1 MAKKAV
7 FTPTTIYPSKF
18 GKRKKIHIPQ
28 PDYRDYILRNR
39 DVVRW
44 EDINL
49 EADWHTVHKRGVRRP
64 KVGEDPLEARAVQRE
79 YVNGTLPE
87 RIVYKYLTDRMRM
100 VSGIDF
106 DFQCVGVKQK
116 ILTKDF
122 RWVEAGSL
130 KIGDK
135 LLAFSEDLEDVGR
148 ERKRSRYYKEATITH
163 LTVEEMAAMEVEL
176 SDGTKIIT
184 TPEHP
189 WLAFADVRNPDITS
203 FGHSMNWVTTNRLRV
218 GMEIPRFMT
227 TWEEDTSKEAGY
239 IAGFFDGEGS
249 VVHHKTQSGGNAL
262 SLTVGQNAGEMFD
275 LFNKMVEECGFDFSV
290 YDYRGKYKRSYD
302 DGKREVIQM
311 RIAGGRSEAFRFLGT
326 IRPAKLQR
334 IKPDKLGRLS
344 KRDVVKVVGVK
355 QVKQQPIA
363 RISTTTKTY
372 FCEGF
377 GMHNSS
383 LDGGRLNLGGMVVDF
398 LFRFLK
404 IIIQVQG
411 PTHTQFL
418 RAARDEEQA
427 NELALWGYDVFGL
440 EDTLIYDEYLFEE
453 AMRRMFALPAGM
465 GGSGGAHGSY
475 EGDYTGTEKVYMIFQ
490 EIQDNLILQ
499 FGV

>member
-1 MAKKAV
+1 MSKKAV

-28 PDYRDYILRNR
+28 PDYRDYILRKR

-64 KVGEDPLEARAVQRE
+64 RVGEDQLEARAVQRE

-106 DFQCVGVKQK
+106 DFQ
-116 ILTKDF
+116 
-122 RWVEAGSL
+122 
-130 KIGDK
+130 
-135 LLAFSEDLEDVGR
+135 
-148 ERKRSRYYKEATITH
+148 
-163 LTVEEMAAMEVEL
+163 
-176 SDGTKIIT
+176 
-184 TPEHP
+184 
-189 WLAFADVRNPDITS
+189 
-203 FGHSMNWVTTNRLRV
+203 
-218 GMEIPRFMT
+218 
-227 TWEEDTSKEAGY
+227 
-239 IAGFFDGEGS
+239 
-249 VVHHKTQSGGNAL
+249 
-262 SLTVGQNAGEMFD
+262 
-275 LFNKMVEECGFDFSV
+275 
-290 YDYRGKYKRSYD
+290 
-302 DGKREVIQM
+302 
-311 RIAGGRSEAFRFLGT
+311 
-326 IRPAKLQR
+326 
-334 IKPDKLGRLS
+334 
-344 KRDVVKVVGVK
+344 
-355 QVKQQPIA
+355 
-363 RISTTTKTY
+363 
-372 FCEGF
+372 
-377 GMHNSS
+377 SS
-383 LDGGRLNLGGMVVDF
+383 LDGGRLELGGMVVDF